1 MGRES
6 RRDPRGLPLAREAEA
21 SLPTRPRQPALA
33 GARSP
38 GMLRIPAPIAL
49 VLFLALSGAAPAQEE
64 RPPLPR
70 ERPEPTAT
78 TQAPAGP
85 DLPRDRPDPMGAAQ
99 IAGPVA
105 PAAPTEPPVEEP
117 AAPPRDYQVAC
128 PAALNGE
135 VTASALPPIHEN
147 LCGLQSPLS
156 LEAVSANGRSVP
168 LNAPVTTD
176 CGMATALPGWVAD
189 VDRWLMA
196 TEDTR
201 IETVNVGTNYAC
213 RNVNNAKGGNLS
225 FHAFGDALDVIGFSL
240 EDGRTITVEA
250 AWPGTVEQG
259 SRIIRFAHDAAC
271 THFTTVLGP
280 EANELH
286 LDHLHLD
293 LGCHGQRCTARL
305 CE

>member
-1 MGRES
+1 M
-6 RRDPRGLPLAREAEA
+6 
-21 SLPTRPRQPALA
+21 
-33 GARSP
+33 
-38 GMLRIPAPIAL
+38 IAL
-49 VLFLALSGAAPAQEE
+49 SLAQPGFLLAQEAAE
-64 RPPLPR
+64 IPLPR
-70 ERPEPTAT
+70 ERPEATA
-78 TQAPAGP
+78 PMDAGP
-85 DLPRDRPDPMGAAQ
+85 ALPRERPNPATPQEAVDEAPVPEPQ
-99 IAGPVA
+99 I
-105 PAAPTEPPVEEP
+105 EEP
-117 AAPPRDYQVAC
+117 AVPPRDYQVAC
-128 PAALNGE
+128 PAVLNGE

-147 LCGLQSPLS
+147 MCGLQSPLS
-156 LEAVSANGRSVP
+156 LEAVMANGRSVA

-189 VDRWLMA
+189 VDRWLIA

-201 IETVNVGTNYAC
+201 IETVNVGTGYMC
-213 RNVNNAKGGNLS
+213 RNVNNAKSGELS
-225 FHAFGDALDVIGFSL
+225 FHAFGDALDVIGFTL
-240 EDGRTITVEA
+240 EDGRTISVET

-286 LDHLHLD
+286 RDHLHID

>member
-1 MGRES
+1 M
-6 RRDPRGLPLAREAEA
+6 RRHLA
-21 SLPTRPRQPALA
+21 LFV
-33 GARSP
+33 
-38 GMLRIPAPIAL
+38 IAL
-49 VLFLALSGAAPAQEE
+49 SLAQPGFLLAQESADI
-64 RPPLPR
+64 PLPR
-70 ERPEPTAT
+70 ERPEAVT
-78 TQAPAGP
+78 TTPAPDTGP
-85 DLPRDRPDPMGAAQ
+85 ALPRERPNPATPQEAVDEAAVP
-99 IAGPVA
+99 GP
-105 PAAPTEPPVEEP
+105 EVEEP

-128 PAALNGE
+128 PAVLNGE

-147 LCGLQSPLS
+147 MCGLQSPLS
-156 LEAVSANGRSVP
+156 LEAVMANGRSVP

-176 CGMATALPGWVAD
+176 CSMATALPGWIAD
-189 VDRWLMA
+189 VDRWLVA

-201 IETVNVGTNYAC
+201 IETVNVGTSYMC
-213 RNVNNAKGGNLS
+213 RNVNNARSGELS
-225 FHAFGDALDVIGFSL
+225 FHAFGDALDVIGFTL
-240 EDGRTITVEA
+240 DDGRTIAVET

-286 LDHLHLD
+286 RDHLHID

>member
-1 MGRES
+1 M
-6 RRDPRGLPLAREAEA
+6 A
-21 SLPTRPRQPALA
+21 
-33 GARSP
+33 
-38 GMLRIPAPIAL
+38 GMLKL
-49 VLFLALSGAAPAQEE
+49 LAAMTVAVSLSLTGWSSAQETDV
-64 RPPLPR
+64 PLPR
-70 ERPEPTAT
+70 ERQEPVIASTPATSLTAAPWAT
-78 TQAPAGP
+78 APASSGP
-85 DLPRDRPDPMGAAQ
+85 ALPRPRPNPSAPTDMTA
-99 IAGPVA
+99 PVPA
-105 PAAPTEPPVEEP
+105 ETPAAADPPVEEP
-117 AAPPRDYQVAC
+117 EAPPREYQVAC
-128 PAALNGE
+128 PAVLNGQ
-135 VTASALPPIHEN
+135 VAASALPPIHEN
-147 LCGLQSPLS
+147 MCGLQSPLS
-156 LEAVSANGRSVP
+156 LEAVMANGRSVP

-176 CGMATALPGWVAD
+176 CGIATALPEWIAD

-213 RNVNNAKGGNLS
+213 RNVNNAKDGNLS

-240 EDGRTITVEA
+240 EDGRTITVET

-271 THFTTVLGP
+271 MHFTTVLGP

-286 LDHLHLD
+286 RDHLHID

>member
-1 MGRES
+1 MA
-6 RRDPRGLPLAREAEA
+6 DMLKLLA
-21 SLPTRPRQPALA
+21 ALT
-33 GARSP
+33 
-38 GMLRIPAPIAL
+38 
-49 VLFLALSGAAPAQEE
+49 VALSFALPPGWTLAQETDV
-64 RPPLPR
+64 PLPR
-70 ERPEPTAT
+70 ERQEPVIAATPAPSLTAVPWVT
-78 TQAPAGP
+78 TPAPSDPA
-85 DLPRDRPDPMGAAQ
+85 LPRPRPNPSVPADTTA
-99 IAGPVA
+99 PVPA
-105 PAAPTEPPVEEP
+105 ETPAAAGPPVEEP
-117 AAPPRDYQVAC
+117 EVPPREYQVAC
-128 PAALNGE
+128 PAVLKGE

-147 LCGLQSPLS
+147 MCGLQSPLS
-156 LEAVSANGRSVP
+156 LEAVMANGRSVP

-176 CGMATALPGWVAD
+176 CGMATALPEWIAD

-196 TEDTR
+196 TEKTR

-213 RNVNNAKGGNLS
+213 RNVNNAKDGNLS
-225 FHAFGDALDVIGFSL
+225 FHAFGDALDVVGFTL
-240 EDGRTITVEA
+240 EDGRTITVET

-286 LDHLHLD
+286 RDHLHID

>member
-1 MGRES
+1 M
-6 RRDPRGLPLAREAEA
+6 RRHLA
-21 SLPTRPRQPALA
+21 LFV
-33 GARSP
+33 
-38 GMLRIPAPIAL
+38 IAL
-49 VLFLALSGAAPAQEE
+49 SLAQPGFLLAQETVDI
-64 RPPLPR
+64 PLPR
-70 ERPEPTAT
+70 ERPDAAMT
-78 TQAPAGP
+78 TPAPDTGP
-85 DLPRDRPDPMGAAQ
+85 ALPRERPDPATPQEAVDQ
-99 IAGPVA
+99 A
-105 PAAPTEPPVEEP
+105 PDPLPEPQVEEP
-117 AAPPRDYQVAC
+117 QAPPRDYQVAC
-128 PAALNGE
+128 PAVLDGE

-147 LCGLQSPLS
+147 MCGLQSPLS
-156 LEAVSANGRSVP
+156 LEAVMANGRSVP

-189 VDRWLMA
+189 VDRWLVA

-201 IETVNVGTNYAC
+201 IETVNVGTHYMC
-213 RNVNNAKGGNLS
+213 RNVNNAKEGNLS
-225 FHAFGDALDVIGFSL
+225 FHAFGDALDVIGFTL
-240 EDGRTITVEA
+240 EDGRTISVET

-286 LDHLHLD
+286 RDHLHID